1 MCEECR
7 HYPCRSDCPN
17 YEPPVA
23 YKCDGCGDDI
33 HVGDTVYIV
42 NLDKEYRYCE
52 YCAYQ
57 TEAEAPELD
66 EDFAYERWRDKQLM
80 ED

>member
-1 MCEECR
+1 M
-7 HYPCRSDCPN
+7 
-17 YEPPVA
+17 
-23 YKCDGCGDDI
+23 
-33 HVGDTVYIV
+33 
-42 NLDKEYRYCE
+42 NLDREYHFCD
-52 YCAYQ
+52 CCTYQ